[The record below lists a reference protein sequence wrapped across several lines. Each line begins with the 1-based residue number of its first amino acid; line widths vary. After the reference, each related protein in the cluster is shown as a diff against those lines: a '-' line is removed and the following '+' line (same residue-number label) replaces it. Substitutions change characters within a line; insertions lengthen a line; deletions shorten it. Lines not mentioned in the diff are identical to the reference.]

1 MWDNHR
7 TKKKRSEGRQKRRIK
22 KKRIFELG
30 YEKDFGGNNIDVRY
44 SNEVIQDIAVDF
56 TVMYQCLLG

>member
-30 YEKDFGGNNIDVRY
+30 YEKDFGGNNIDV
-44 SNEVIQDIAVDF
+44 
-56 TVMYQCLLG
+56 